1 MRKKNLKSAISA
13 FFGALLVVALT
24 GCAAGPDAMTR
35 NLRQVTDGVEG
46 VSGSIKALNV
56 LLVAQED
63 GSAVLVGTFVN
74 TSETNDEITSITAN
88 GIVGEISVSPLV
100 QYTGPAIFE
109 GESKNSSARF
119 SGLNARV
126 SDHVEL
132 EVSFANSGPMKLSA
146 LVRAK
151 AAEYANVG
159 SAENVEN

>member
-109 GESKNSSARF
+109 GDSKNSSARF
-119 SGLNARV
+119 PGLNARA

-159 SAENVEN
+159 STENVEN

>member
-1 MRKKNLKSAISA
+1 
-13 FFGALLVVALT
+13 
-24 GCAAGPDAMTR
+24 MTR

-132 EVSFANSGPMKLSA
+132 EVSFRTAAPMKLSA

>member
-56 LLVAQED
+56 LLVTQED

-132 EVSFANSGPMKLSA
+132 EVSFRTAAPMKLSA

>member
-35 NLRQVTDGVEG
+35 NMRQVTDGVEG

-56 LLVAQED
+56 LLVTQED

-74 TSETNDEITSITAN
+74 TSETNDEITSIVAN

-100 QYTGPAIFE
+100 QYTGPVIFE

-119 SGLNARV
+119 PGLNARA

-151 AAEYANVG
+151 AAEYANIG

>member
-35 NLRQVTDGVEG
+35 NMRQVTDGVEG

-56 LLVAQED
+56 LLVTQED

-74 TSETNDEITSITAN
+74 TSETNDEITSIVAN

-119 SGLNARV
+119 PGLNARA

-132 EVSFANSGPMKLSA
+132 EVSFANSGPLKLSA
-146 LVRAK
+146 LVREK

-159 SAENVEN
+159 SAESVEN

>member
-74 TSETNDEITSITAN
+74 TSETNDEITSIVAN

-119 SGLNARV
+119 PGLNARV

-132 EVSFANSGPMKLSA
+132 EVSFRTAAPMKLSA
-146 LVRAK
+146 LVREK

-159 SAENVEN
+159 SAGI

>member
-56 LLVAQED
+56 LLVTQED

-74 TSETNDEITSITAN
+74 TSETNDEITSIVAN

-109 GESKNSSARF
+109 GDSKNSSARF
-119 SGLNARV
+119 SGLNARA

-159 SAENVEN
+159 STENVEN

>member
-13 FFGALLVVALT
+13 FFGALLIVALT

-35 NLRQVTDGVEG
+35 TLRQVTDGVEG
-46 VSGSIKALNV
+46 TSGSIKALNV
-56 LLVAQED
+56 LLVTQED

-74 TSETNDEITSITAN
+74 SGEERDAITAITAN
-88 GIVGEISVSPLV
+88 GILGEISVSTLDE
-100 QYTGPAIFE
+100 YSGPAIFE

-119 SGLNARV
+119 PGLNARV

-132 EVSFANSGPMKLSA
+132 EVSFRTAAPMKLSA
-146 LVRAK
+146 LVREK

-159 SAENVEN
+159 SAGI

>member
-35 NLRQVTDGVEG
+35 NMRQVTDGVEG

-74 TSETNDEITSITAN
+74 TSETNDEITSIVAN

-119 SGLNARV
+119 PGLNARV

-132 EVSFANSGPMKLSA
+132 EVSFRTAAPMKLSA
-146 LVRAK
+146 LVREK

-159 SAENVEN
+159 SAGI

>member
-13 FFGALLVVALT
+13 LFGALLILALT

-35 NLRQVTDGVEG
+35 NMRQVTDGVEG

-56 LLVAQED
+56 LLVTQED

-74 TSETNDEITSITAN
+74 SGEERDAITAVTAN
-88 GIVGEISVSPLV
+88 GIPGEISVSTLD
-100 QYTGPAIFE
+100 QYSGPAIFE
-109 GESKNSSARF
+109 GESKNSSAIF
-119 SGLNARV
+119 PGLNARP

-132 EVSFANSGPMKLSA
+132 EVSFANSGPMKLSP

-151 AAEYANVG
+151 SDIYANVG
-159 SAENVEN
+159 ITENVED

>member
-35 NLRQVTDGVEG
+35 NMRQVTDGVEG

-56 LLVAQED
+56 LLVTQED

-74 TSETNDEITSITAN
+74 TSETNDEITSIVAN

-100 QYTGPAIFE
+100 QYTGPVIFE

-119 SGLNARV
+119 PGLNARA

-132 EVSFANSGPMKLSA
+132 EVSFRTAAPMKLSA
-146 LVRAK
+146 LVREK

>member
-56 LLVAQED
+56 LLVTQED
-63 GSAVLVGTFVN
+63 GSAVLVGTFLN

-132 EVSFANSGPMKLSA
+132 EVSFRTAAPMKLSA

-151 AAEYANVG
+151 ATEYANVG

>member
-24 GCAAGPDAMTR
+24 GCAAGPDAVTR

-56 LLVAQED
+56 LLVTQED

-74 TSETNDEITSITAN
+74 SGEERDAITSITAN
-88 GIVGEISVSPLV
+88 GILGEISVSTLD
-100 QYTGPAIFE
+100 QYSGPAIFE
-109 GESKNSSARF
+109 GDSKNSSARF
-119 SGLNARV
+119 PGLNARA

-146 LVRAK
+146 LVREK

-159 SAENVEN
+159 SAESVEN